1 MVQDWFEGWEKKG
14 EKMRLIEENRKDVS
28 PFCEEAEQFCHAYM
42 MSGIVACGKCEE
54 RKGV

>member
-14 EKMRLIEENRKDVS
+14 EKMRPIGENRKYIS

-42 MSGIVACGKCEE
+42 MSGIVACEKCQEQ
-54 RKGV
+54 